1 MLACGRAEEKMSNLF
16 SKDIAVLDVG
26 SHTLSAIVGTKKA
39 QTVFG
44 IKAVAEKLHS
54 GYENA
59 QWFDLADTE
68 EQVKAVL
75 SDAMKAAASRTKRL
89 FIGVP
94 AEFAAVVTREV
105 EVNYDKTRYISD
117 DDIDYILNKGNSFEV
132 GGQYVTVNM
141 SAVEFRLDGRQSV
154 YSDIRGYEAKKV
166 KAVISYVLAKSSYV
180 EEFDKIAEDLGFTDV
195 RYISTEWAQCMSL
208 LEREQRDEAYAMID
222 IGYIS
227 SSVCVA
233 KGDGI
238 LDMKSF
244 SLGGAHISADI
255 TEYLDVDYDMAEEAR
270 KLVDLNLDY
279 DEDAELVS
287 NNEHSVKAAY
297 ASQLAKER
305 IEMIAQI
312 ISGILASDEAT
323 LPPYSAIYLTGEGIC
338 SMRGA
343 KKYLS
348 ELLGRN
354 IEVITSK
361 LPGFVK
367 PEDSSKAALLV
378 MADSLS
384 KTSVASFFKRIFGGK
399 K

>member
-1 MLACGRAEEKMSNLF
+1 MTSLF
-16 SKDIAVLDVG
+16 NKDIAVLDIG
-26 SHTLSAIVGTKKA
+26 SHSLSAIVGTKKA

-44 IKAVAEKLHS
+44 IKAISQRLHQ

-59 QWFDLADTE
+59 QWYDIADTVE
-68 EQVKAVL
+68 KVKDVL
-75 SDAMKAAASRTKRL
+75 SEAMKAAASRTKRL

-94 AEFAAVVTREV
+94 AEFASVVTREV
-105 EVNYDKTRYISD
+105 EVSYDKKRLISD
-117 DDIDYILNKGNSFEV
+117 DDIDYLLSKGNSFEV

-141 SAVEFRLDGRQSV
+141 SAVYFMLDGGDRI
-154 YSDIRGYEAKKV
+154 YSDIRGMDAKNI
-166 KAVISYVLAKSSYV
+166 KALISYILASKSYV
-180 EEFDKIAEDLGFTDV
+180 DVFDGVAEELGFTDV

-208 LEREQRDEAYAMID
+208 LEQEQRDEVYAIVD
-222 IGYIS
+222 IGYLS

-255 TEYLDVDYDMAEEAR
+255 TEYLGVSFEMAEEAK
-270 KLVDLNLDY
+270 KLLDLNLDY
-279 DEDAELVS
+279 DDDAVLVS
-287 NNEHSVKAAY
+287 AKDEEVKAAY
-297 ASQLAKER
+297 ASELAKER
-305 IEMIAQI
+305 LEMFAQI
-312 ISGILASDEAT
+312 IGNILSAHGE
-323 LPPYSAIYLTGEGIC
+323 LPPYAAIYLTGEGIG

-343 KKYLS
+343 KKYLG

-354 IEVITSK
+354 MELITSK

-367 PEDSSKAALLV
+367 PEDSSKASLLV

-384 KTSVASFFKRIFGGK
+384 RTTVASFFKRLFGGK

>member
-1 MLACGRAEEKMSNLF
+1 MSGLF
-16 SKDIAVLDVG
+16 NKDIAVLDVD
-26 SHTLSAIVGTKKA
+26 SHFISAIVGTKKA

-44 IKAVAEKLHS
+44 IKARKESRHQ

-59 QWFDLADTE
+59 QWYDLADTMT
-68 EQVKAVL
+68 QVKAVL
-75 SDAMKAAASRTKRL
+75 TDAMKAAASRTKRL

-94 AEFAAVVTREV
+94 AEFATVVTREV
-105 EVNYDKTRYISD
+105 EVSYEKKKFITD
-117 DDIDYILNKGNSFEV
+117 DDIDFLLEKGNSFEV

-141 SAVEFRLDGRQSV
+141 SAVYFKLEGSDRV
-154 YSDIRGYEAKKV
+154 YSDIRGMDAKGV
-166 KAVISYVLAKSSYV
+166 RALISYVLAQKSYI
-180 EEFDKIAEDLGFTDV
+180 ETFDKVAEELGFTDV
-195 RYISTEWAQCMSL
+195 RYISTEWAQCMGL
-208 LEREQRDEAYAMID
+208 LEQEQRDEEYVMVD
-222 IGYIS
+222 IGYLS

-238 LDMKSF
+238 LDIKSF
-244 SLGGAHISADI
+244 SLGGAHIAADI
-255 TEYLDVDYDMAEEAR
+255 SEYLGVSFEMAEEAK

-279 DEDAELVS
+279 DDDAVLVS
-287 NNEHSVKAAY
+287 GKDEEVKASY
-297 ASQLAKER
+297 ASELAKER
-305 IEMIAQI
+305 LEMFAQI
-312 ISGILASDEAT
+312 IGGILSSHSD
-323 LPPYSAIYLTGEGIC
+323 LPPYAAIFLTGEGVS

-354 IEVITSK
+354 IELIASK

-367 PEDSSKAALLV
+367 PEDSSKAALLA

-384 KTSVASFFKRIFGGK
+384 KTSVAGFFKRLFGGK

>member
-1 MLACGRAEEKMSNLF
+1 MKSLF
-16 SKDIAVLDVG
+16 DKDIAVLDVG

-44 IKAVAEKLHS
+44 IKAVASRQHQ
-54 GYENA
+54 GYANA
-59 QWFDLADTE
+59 RWYDVADTVA
-68 EQVKAVL
+68 QVKAVL
-75 SDAMKAAASRTKRL
+75 SEAMKSASSRTKRL

-94 AEFAAVVTREV
+94 AEFAAAVTREV
-105 EVNYDKTRYISD
+105 EVGYDKKRYISD

-132 GGQYVTVNM
+132 QGQYVTVNM
-141 SAVEFRLDGRQSV
+141 SAIYFKLDGSERL
-154 YSDIRGYEAKKV
+154 YSDIRGMDAKGV
-166 KAVISYVLAKSSYV
+166 KALISYVLAEKSYIDLFDQV
-180 EEFDKIAEDLGFTDV
+180 AEELGFTDI
-195 RYISTEWAQCMSL
+195 RYISTDWAECMSL
-208 LEREQRDEAYAMID
+208 LEQEQRDEVYALVD
-222 IGYIS
+222 IGYLS

-238 LDMKSF
+238 LDLKAF
-244 SLGGAHISADI
+244 SMGGAHISADI
-255 TEYLDVDYDMAEEAR
+255 TEYLNVSYEMAEEAR

-279 DEDAELVS
+279 DEDAVLVS
-287 NNEHSVKAAY
+287 GKDEEVKAAY

-305 IEMIAQI
+305 LEMFAQI
-312 ISGILASDEAT
+312 IGGILSSREDM
-323 LPPYSAIYLTGEGIC
+323 PPYAAIYLTGEGIG

-343 KKYLS
+343 KKYLG

-354 IEVITSK
+354 IELITSK

-367 PEDSSKAALLV
+367 PEDSSKASLLV

-384 KTSVASFFKRIFGGK
+384 KTTVASFFKRIFGGK

>member
-1 MLACGRAEEKMSNLF
+1 MTSLF
-16 SKDIAVLDVG
+16 NKDIAVLDIG
-26 SHTLSAIVGTKKA
+26 SHSLSAIVGTKKA

-44 IKAVAEKLHS
+44 IKAIAQRLHQ

-59 QWFDLADTE
+59 QWYDIADTVT
-68 EQVKAVL
+68 QVKDVL
-75 SDAMKAAASRTKRL
+75 SEAMKAAASRTKRL

-94 AEFAAVVTREV
+94 AEFASVVTREV
-105 EVNYDKTRYISD
+105 EVNYDKKRLISD
-117 DDIDYILNKGNSFEV
+117 DDIDHLLSKGNSFEV

-141 SAVEFRLDGRQSV
+141 SAVYFMLDDGDRI
-154 YSDIRGYEAKKV
+154 YSDVRGMDAKNV
-166 KAVISYVLAKSSYV
+166 KALISYILASKSYV
-180 EEFDKIAEDLGFTDV
+180 DVFDGVAEELGFTDV

-208 LEREQRDEAYAMID
+208 LEQEQRDEVYAIVD
-222 IGYIS
+222 IGYLS

-255 TEYLDVDYDMAEEAR
+255 TEYLGVSFEMAEEAK
-270 KLVDLNLDY
+270 KLLDLNLDY
-279 DEDAELVS
+279 DDDAVLVS
-287 NNEHSVKAAY
+287 AKDEEVKAAY
-297 ASQLAKER
+297 ASELAKER
-305 IEMIAQI
+305 LEMFAQI
-312 ISGILASDEAT
+312 IGNILSAHGE
-323 LPPYSAIYLTGEGIC
+323 LPPYAAIYLTGEGIG

-343 KKYLS
+343 KKYLG

-354 IEVITSK
+354 MELITSK

-367 PEDSSKAALLV
+367 PEDSSKASLLV

-384 KTSVASFFKRIFGGK
+384 RTTVASFFKRLFGGK

>member
-1 MLACGRAEEKMSNLF
+1 MSSLLN
-16 SKDIAVLDVG
+16 KDIAVLDVG

-44 IKAVAEKLHS
+44 IKAVAEKQHQ

-59 QWFDLADTE
+59 QWYDLADTIT
-68 EQVKAVL
+68 QVKAVL
-75 SDAMKAAASRTKRL
+75 SEAMKAASSRTKRL

-105 EVNYDKTRYISD
+105 EVSYEKKRFITD
-117 DDIDYILNKGNSFEV
+117 DDIDYLLDKGNSFEV
-132 GGQYVTVNM
+132 QGQYVTVNM
-141 SAVEFRLDGRQSV
+141 SAVYFTIEGSDRI
-154 YSDIRGYEAKKV
+154 YSDIRGMDAKAV
-166 KAVISYVLAKSSYV
+166 KAYISYVLAQKSYV
-180 EEFDKIAEDLGFTDV
+180 DVFDKVAEELGFTDV
-195 RYISTEWAQCMSL
+195 RYISTEWAECMSL
-208 LEREQRDEAYAMID
+208 LEQEQRDEVYALVD
-222 IGYIS
+222 IGYLS

-244 SLGGAHISADI
+244 SMGGAHISADI
-255 TEYLDVDYDMAEEAR
+255 TEYLGVSFEMAEEAK

-279 DEDAELVS
+279 EDDAVLVS
-287 NNEHSVKAAY
+287 GKDEEVKASY
-297 ASQLAKER
+297 ASELAKER
-305 IEMIAQI
+305 LDMFAQI
-312 ISGILASDEAT
+312 IDGILSSHDD
-323 LPPYSAIYLTGEGIC
+323 LPPYAAIYLTGEGIA

-343 KKYLS
+343 KKYLG

-354 IEVITSK
+354 IELITSK

-384 KTSVASFFKRIFGGK
+384 KTSVASFFKRLFGGK

>member
-1 MLACGRAEEKMSNLF
+1 MSSLF
-16 SKDIAVLDVG
+16 NKDIAVLDIG
-26 SHTLSAIVGTKKA
+26 SHSLSAIVGTKKA

-44 IKAVAEKLHS
+44 IKAVSQRLHQ

-59 QWFDLADTE
+59 QWYDLDDTVAK
-68 EQVKAVL
+68 VKEVL
-75 SDAMKAAASRTKRL
+75 SEAMKAAGSRTKRL

-94 AEFAAVVTREV
+94 AEFASVVTREV
-105 EVNYDKTRYISD
+105 EVSYDKKRSVAD
-117 DDIDYILNKGNSFEV
+117 DDIDYLLTKGNSFEV

-141 SAVEFRLDGRQSV
+141 SAVYFMLDDSDRI
-154 YSDIRGYEAKKV
+154 YSDVRGIDAKNV
-166 KAVISYVLAKSSYV
+166 KALISYILADKSYV
-180 EEFDKIAEDLGFTDV
+180 DVFDGVAEELGFTDV

-208 LEREQRDEAYAMID
+208 LEQEQRDEVYAIVD

-244 SLGGAHISADI
+244 SMGGAHIAADI
-255 TEYLDVDYDMAEEAR
+255 TEYLGVSFEMAEEAK
-270 KLVDLNLDY
+270 KLLDLNLDY
-279 DEDAELVS
+279 DDDAVLVS
-287 NNEHSVKAAY
+287 AKDEEVKAAY
-297 ASQLAKER
+297 ASELAKER
-305 IEMIAQI
+305 LEMFAQI
-312 ISGILASDEAT
+312 IGGILSAHDD
-323 LPPYSAIYLTGEGIC
+323 LPPYAAIYLTGEGIA

-343 KKYLS
+343 KKYLG

-354 IEVITSK
+354 IELITSK

-367 PEDSSKAALLV
+367 PEDSSKASLLV
-378 MADSLS
+378 MADTLS
-384 KTSVASFFKRIFGGK
+384 KTTVASFFKHLFGGK